1 MTQHGKR
8 QAREAGFTLMEMLV
22 VLVLI
27 GLIAAVAVPQVM
39 RMFEGAKTKAV
50 KIQLQTVGQ
59 ALSFYQID
67 NGAYPDRR
75 QGIGALWEAPEGL
88 DSWAGPYVRR
98 AEQLTDP
105 WGRPL
110 LYTPLGGRDG
120 FELVSLGADGQEGG
134 RGEDADQRFRP

>member
-1 MTQHGKR
+1 MKQHSKR
-8 QAREAGFTLMEMLV
+8 EGREAGFTLMEMLV

-39 RMFEGAKTKAV
+39 RMFEGAKTKAA

-75 QGIGALWEAPEGL
+75 QGIGALWEAPEGI

-98 AEQLTDP
+98 PEQLTDP

-110 LYTPLGGRDG
+110 LYSPLEGRAG
-120 FELVSLGADGQEGG
+120 FELVSLGADGTEGG